1 MITVQVQVP
10 DLMRKPLLS
19 HRDMEDLVCYP
30 ALLTA
35 ALCAGWIKPI
45 AKTGDRGQ
53 GVKLYSR
60 NDADALLARLLG
72 GEMPPSPT
80 RKRGEAQP

>member
-1 MITVQVQVP
+1 MIIKVEMP

-19 HRDMEDLVCYP
+19 HKDMEELVCYP

-35 ALCAGWIKPI
+35 AIYSGWIKPVS
-45 AKTGDRGQ
+45 KTGDKGQ

-60 NDADALLARLLG
+60 RDADSLIARLLA
-72 GEMPPSPT
+72 GEIPQSPPRNT
-80 RKRGEAQP
+80 KKH

>member
-1 MITVQVQVP
+1 MITVQVEIP

-19 HRDMEDLVCYP
+19 HKEMEILVCYP

-35 ALCAGWIKPI
+35 ALCAGWIAPI
-45 AKTGDRGQ
+45 GKTGDKGQ

-60 NDADALLARLLG
+60 QDADGLLARLLS
-72 GEMPPSPT
+72 GEMPPSP
-80 RKRGEAQP
+80 RKRGGAA